1 MFQLC
6 DVVPGLNPFRGA
18 ESGESFSII
27 YRDVLGSMDI
37 RGFDELSDEKKKR
50 HKQSLE
56 ALTEEVQDY
65 GVKGG
70 VVKTT
75 KLTLYRKYQR
85 IYNEVKEKMETTI
98 NEKRSNLTR
107 DQYEHWFVGAYPVL
121 QSEVEGAYLD
131 WQVVGNKDTFEL
143 EKSRLDTSSP
153 AVELLDAKSTLRA
166 SGFTSLDR
174 TQTVYPVSFVPGD
187 WYEELGFK

>member
-1 MFQLC
+1 M
-6 DVVPGLNPFRGA
+6 
-18 ESGESFSII
+18 
-27 YRDVLGSMDI
+27 
-37 RGFDELSDEKKKR
+37 
-50 HKQSLE
+50 
-56 ALTEEVQDY
+56 QDY
-65 GVKGG
+65 GVKGE

-75 KLTLYRKYQR
+75 RLALYRKYQR
-85 IYNEVKEKMETTI
+85 VYNEVKEKMETTI

-131 WQVVGNKDTFEL
+131 WQVVGNKDTFEF

-153 AVELLDAKSTLRA
+153 IVELLDAKSTLRA

-174 TQTVYPVSFVPGD
+174 IQTVYFGHLSQVTGMKNWNSSKFAIYFCAWQYATLSSALCSVSFVFM
-187 WYEELGFK
+187 LFQAVKLSLIV